1 MCESVKLSAKIKVN
15 QEGKVFRFASYIV
28 PNQNSSKVE
37 TLEPSLIGCTDSC
50 SEAYD
55 STIQTLIF
63 CCRNETEQRHIEH
76 ASAAFMNDKLC
87 IWSVMWKD
95 FVFIYELE
103 TEKLKKLN
111 YQTLQRQIQASNFGH
126 DDGDDDEEDYRNAN
140 SSSKMRVASGQ
151 VAPQKEEIDEKMVTK
166 VLRFLDG
173 QEKLQNVD
181 DDAQKQDDLI
191 QLKSSNLNWFLR
203 KPLEHD
209 QKIDLS
215 SWMIDQE
222 VSAISCMLTTFKN
235 DKLKLQLDDTE
246 RSDQLLQVS
255 STNKTSLFCL
265 AHRKP
270 AELRLF
276 VGVDGLMNMYRYVD
290 LQLQR
295 VWSRTQPVLWDVI
308 ETNPTGSLILH
319 LQAEDWSGEKL
330 EDRLKEQKMTWESQ
344 NYPLWKPFS
353 YNDLHL
359 LEQIYEKMKSVD
371 DKECPYKITDSFVS
385 SVYDGQTIFSLF
397 DHKKEYLHMMQELIK
412 KKLHDIDA
420 NILDEEEIPVVRQLF
435 RVLQY
440 ANKRFLEREK
450 GSTKEIDDD
459 LSKKEKS
466 LLFGSSSDSKQK
478 SKLRIKREDITEPMS
493 TLKRTLNMHA
503 PITDEFMDLLEKSEE
518 IQISD
523 FVDD

>member
-1 MCESVKLSAKIKVN
+1 
-15 QEGKVFRFASYIV
+15 
-28 PNQNSSKVE
+28 
-37 TLEPSLIGCTDSC
+37 
-50 SEAYD
+50 
-55 STIQTLIF
+55 
-63 CCRNETEQRHIEH
+63 
-76 ASAAFMNDKLC
+76 
-87 IWSVMWKD
+87 MWKD

-290 LQLQR
+290 L
-295 VWSRTQPVLWDVI
+295 
-308 ETNPTGSLILH
+308 
-319 LQAEDWSGEKL
+319 
-330 EDRLKEQKMTWESQ
+330 
-344 NYPLWKPFS
+344 
-353 YNDLHL
+353 
-359 LEQIYEKMKSVD
+359 
-371 DKECPYKITDSFVS
+371 
-385 SVYDGQTIFSLF
+385 
-397 DHKKEYLHMMQELIK
+397 
-412 KKLHDIDA
+412 
-420 NILDEEEIPVVRQLF
+420 
-435 RVLQY
+435 
-440 ANKRFLEREK
+440 
-450 GSTKEIDDD
+450 
-459 LSKKEKS
+459 
-466 LLFGSSSDSKQK
+466 
-478 SKLRIKREDITEPMS
+478 
-493 TLKRTLNMHA
+493 
-503 PITDEFMDLLEKSEE
+503 
-518 IQISD
+518 
-523 FVDD
+523 